1 MAGCIR
7 GQAGK
12 VAQIER
18 ASIMLWE
25 AELEKAVIIDKTYVD
40 DGRGGV
46 TPTYKDGVSI
56 DAAFSFTASEQMRI
70 AEAAQAVP
78 RYVITTRQNINL
90 QYHDVI
96 RRERDKKIFRI
107 TSDGDDN
114 KSPEVSS
121 LYMRQVEAEEWEL
134 PNG

>member
-1 MAGCIR
+1 
-7 GQAGK
+7 
-12 VAQIER
+12 
-18 ASIMLWE
+18 MLWE
-25 AELEKAVIIDKTYVD
+25 AELEEATIIDKTYVD

-46 TPTYKDGVSI
+46 TPAYIDGISI
-56 DAAFSFTASEQMRI
+56 SAAFSFTSSEQMRI

-78 RYVITTRQNINL
+78 RYVITTKQNINL

-96 RRERDKKIFRI
+96 RRESDKKIFRV

-114 KSPEVSS
+114 KSPDVSS

-134 PNG
+134 PNNG